1 MSNEELENE
10 KEEYFRHKAEL
21 EEKNVLNN
29 FHKKISDKEQVWD
42 KSFER
47 RFEHSD
53 SENINY
59 GEDYF
64 TNNFAKEVKQQRK
77 NENAKRTCKQ
87 IKKKEFKNTIISPEL
102 KRRIKKIAIGTSI
115 IGVGIGTGFEFEK
128 TYELGVNNGKNELLQ
143 EVSKT
148 QLVRY
153 NLDTAPSKLIE
164 SWADAEIGKF
174 DQATQNNDSL
184 RDVFNSILENE
195 YGNVKSAYYEYIET
209 GSENDREKLV
219 QSAETLQNKFKNSIH
234 NGDYSFK
241 GSKFAY
247 ALLRNPDGNFIDYE
261 TLDPNLEVYEA
272 VGLNV
277 DNSFEPG
284 DVLYEG
290 AFYRKYN
297 DSSSIQNFKMR

>member
-1 MSNEELENE
+1 MKYS
-10 KEEYFRHKAEL
+10 
-21 EEKNVLNN
+21 LN
-29 FHKKISDKEQVWD
+29 S
-42 KSFER
+42 
-47 RFEHSD
+47 
-53 SENINY
+53 
-59 GEDYF
+59 
-64 TNNFAKEVKQQRK
+64 
-77 NENAKRTCKQ
+77 
-87 IKKKEFKNTIISPEL
+87 
-102 KRRIKKIAIGTSI
+102 
-115 IGVGIGTGFEFEK
+115 
-128 TYELGVNNGKNELLQ
+128 
-143 EVSKT
+143 
-148 QLVRY
+148 
-153 NLDTAPSKLIE
+153 APSKLID
-164 SWADAEIGKF
+164 SWADAKMTQL
-174 DQATQNNDSL
+174 DRLTQNNDSL

-247 ALLRNPDGNFIDYE
+247 ALLRDPDGNFIDYE

-297 DSSSIQNFKMR
+297 NNSSIQSFKMR

>member
-1 MSNEELENE
+1 MSNEEFENE

-29 FHKKISDKEQVWD
+29 FHKKNADRESVWERSDEIKYGFENEYCTDNLKKE
-42 KSFER
+42 R
-47 RFEHSD
+47 SD
-53 SENINY
+53 
-59 GEDYF
+59 
-64 TNNFAKEVKQQRK
+64 QHR
-77 NENAKRTCKQ
+77 NENAKRACKQ
-87 IKKKEFKNTIISPEL
+87 IKNKKFKNTIISPEL

-115 IGVGIGTGFEFEK
+115 IGIGIGAIAGFEK
-128 TYELGVNNGKNELLQ
+128 TYELGVNNGKSELLQ

-148 QLVRY
+148 QLVKY
-153 NLDTAPSKLIE
+153 SLNSAPSKLID
-164 SWADAEIGKF
+164 SWADAKMTQL
-174 DQATQNNDSL
+174 DRLTQNNDSL

-195 YGNVKSAYYEYIET
+195 YGHVKRDYYEYIET

-219 QSAETLQNKFKNSIH
+219 QSAETLQNKFKNSIQ

-247 ALLRNPDGNFIDYE
+247 ALLRDPDGNFLDYE

-277 DNSFEPG
+277 DGSFEPG

>member
-1 MSNEELENE
+1 MSNEKFENE

-29 FHKKISDKEQVWD
+29 FHKKNADRESVWERSDEIKYGFENEYCTDNLKKE
-42 KSFER
+42 R
-47 RFEHSD
+47 SD
-53 SENINY
+53 
-59 GEDYF
+59 
-64 TNNFAKEVKQQRK
+64 QHR

-115 IGVGIGTGFEFEK
+115 IGVGIGAIAGFEK
-128 TYELGVNNGKNELLQ
+128 TYELGVNNGKSELLQ

-148 QLVRY
+148 QLVKY
-153 NLDTAPSKLIE
+153 SLNSAPSKLID
-164 SWADAEIGKF
+164 SWADAKMTQL
-174 DQATQNNDSL
+174 DRLTQNNDSL

-247 ALLRNPDGNFIDYE
+247 ALLRDPDGNFIDYE

-297 DSSSIQNFKMR
+297 NNSSIQSFKMR

>member
-1 MSNEELENE
+1 MSNKELENTI
-10 KEEYFRHKAEL
+10 KEYNEQ
-21 EEKNVLNN
+21 KNEQVKRDTLKN
-29 FHKKISDKEQVWD
+29 FHKKIDDRESVWKRSDEIKYGFENEYCTDSLKKE
-42 KSFER
+42 R
-47 RFEHSD
+47 
-53 SENINY
+53 SEQHRN
-59 GEDYF
+59 
-64 TNNFAKEVKQQRK
+64 K
-77 NENAKRTCKQ
+77 NTKRAYKQ
-87 IKKKEFKNTIISPEL
+87 IKNKKFKNTKISSEF
-102 KRRIKKIAIGTSI
+102 KKRIKQFAVGVSLIGA
-115 IGVGIGTGFEFEK
+115 VVGTGFGFEK

-148 QLVRY
+148 QLVKY
-153 NLDTAPSKLIE
+153 SLNSAPSKLIE

-241 GSKFAY
+241 NSKFAY
-247 ALLRNPDGNFIDYE
+247 ALLRDPDGNFIDYE

-284 DVLYEG
+284 DVLYDG
-290 AFYRKYN
+290 AFYRKYDN
-297 DSSSIQNFKMR
+297 NSSIQSFKMR

>member
-1 MSNEELENE
+1 MSNEEFENE

-29 FHKKISDKEQVWD
+29 FHKKNADRESVWERSDEIKYGFENEYCTDNLKKE
-42 KSFER
+42 R
-47 RFEHSD
+47 SD
-53 SENINY
+53 
-59 GEDYF
+59 
-64 TNNFAKEVKQQRK
+64 QHR

-115 IGVGIGTGFEFEK
+115 IGVGIGAIAGFEK
-128 TYELGVNNGKNELLQ
+128 TYELGVNNGKSELLQ

-148 QLVRY
+148 QLVKY
-153 NLDTAPSKLIE
+153 SLNSAPSKLID
-164 SWADAEIGKF
+164 SWADAKMTQL
-174 DQATQNNDSL
+174 DRLTQNNDSL

-247 ALLRNPDGNFIDYE
+247 ALLRDPDGNFIDYE

-297 DSSSIQNFKMR
+297 NNSSIQSFKMR

>member
-1 MSNEELENE
+1 MSNKELENTI
-10 KEEYFRHKAEL
+10 KEYNEQ
-21 EEKNVLNN
+21 KNEQVKRDTLKN
-29 FHKKISDKEQVWD
+29 FHKKIDDRESVWERSDEIKYGFENEYCTDSLKKE
-42 KSFER
+42 R
-47 RFEHSD
+47 
-53 SENINY
+53 SE
-59 GEDYF
+59 
-64 TNNFAKEVKQQRK
+64 QHR
-77 NENAKRTCKQ
+77 NENAKRACKQ
-87 IKKKEFKNTIISPEL
+87 IKNKKFKNTKISSEF
-102 KRRIKKIAIGTSI
+102 KKRIKQFAVGVSLIGA
-115 IGVGIGTGFEFEK
+115 VVGTGFGFEK

-153 NLDTAPSKLIE
+153 NLNTAPAKIIE
-164 SWADAEIGKF
+164 CWADAEIGKF

-184 RDVFNSILENE
+184 REMFNSILENE

-219 QSAETLQNKFKNSIH
+219 QSAETLQNKLKNSIH

-241 GSKFAY
+241 NSKFAY
-247 ALLRNPDGNFIDYE
+247 ALLRDPDGNFIDYE

-277 DNSFEPG
+277 DGSFEPG

-290 AFYRKYN
+290 AFYRKYDN
-297 DSSSIQNFKMR
+297 NSSIQSFKMR

>member
-1 MSNEELENE
+1 MSNEEFENE

-29 FHKKISDKEQVWD
+29 FHKKNADRESVWERSDEIKYGFENEYCTDNLKKE
-42 KSFER
+42 R
-47 RFEHSD
+47 SD
-53 SENINY
+53 
-59 GEDYF
+59 
-64 TNNFAKEVKQQRK
+64 QHR

-115 IGVGIGTGFEFEK
+115 IGIGIGAIAGFEK
-128 TYELGVNNGKNELLQ
+128 TYELGVNNGKSELLQ

-148 QLVRY
+148 QLVKY
-153 NLDTAPSKLIE
+153 SLNSAPSKLID
-164 SWADAEIGKF
+164 SWADAKMTQL
-174 DQATQNNDSL
+174 DRLTQNNDSL

-247 ALLRNPDGNFIDYE
+247 ALLRDPDGNFIDYE

-277 DNSFEPG
+277 DGSFEPG

>member
-1 MSNEELENE
+1 MSNEEFENE
-10 KEEYFRHKAEL
+10 KEEYFRHKSEL

-29 FHKKISDKEQVWD
+29 FHKKNADRESVWERSDEIKYGFENEYCTDNLKKE
-42 KSFER
+42 R
-47 RFEHSD
+47 SD
-53 SENINY
+53 
-59 GEDYF
+59 
-64 TNNFAKEVKQQRK
+64 QHR

-115 IGVGIGTGFEFEK
+115 IGVGIGAIAGFEK
-128 TYELGVNNGKNELLQ
+128 TYELGVNNGKSELLQ

-148 QLVRY
+148 QLVKY
-153 NLDTAPSKLIE
+153 SLNSAPSKLIE

-247 ALLRNPDGNFIDYE
+247 ALLRDSDGNFIDYE

-277 DNSFEPG
+277 DGSFESG

-290 AFYRKYN
+290 AFYRKYDN
-297 DSSSIQNFKMR
+297 NSSIQSFKMR

>member
-1 MSNEELENE
+1 MSNEEFENTI
-10 KEEYFRHKAEL
+10 KEYNEQ
-21 EEKNVLNN
+21 KNEQVKRDTLKN
-29 FHKKISDKEQVWD
+29 FHKKIDDRESVWERSDEIKYGFENEYCTDNLKKE
-42 KSFER
+42 R
-47 RFEHSD
+47 SD
-53 SENINY
+53 
-59 GEDYF
+59 
-64 TNNFAKEVKQQRK
+64 QHR
-77 NENAKRTCKQ
+77 NENAKRACKQ
-87 IKKKEFKNTIISPEL
+87 IKNKKFKNTKISSEF
-102 KRRIKKIAIGTSI
+102 KKRIKQFAVGVSLIGA
-115 IGVGIGTGFEFEK
+115 VVGTGFGFEK
-128 TYELGVNNGKNELLQ
+128 TYELGVNNGKSELLQ

-148 QLVRY
+148 QLVKY
-153 NLDTAPSKLIE
+153 SLNSAPSKLID
-164 SWADAEIGKF
+164 SWADAKMTQL
-174 DQATQNNDSL
+174 DRLTQNNDSL

-209 GSENDREKLV
+209 GTENDREKLV

-247 ALLRNPDGNFIDYE
+247 ALLRDPDGNFIDYE

-297 DSSSIQNFKMR
+297 DSSSIQSFKMR

>member
-1 MSNEELENE
+1 MSNKELENTI
-10 KEEYFRHKAEL
+10 KEYNEQ
-21 EEKNVLNN
+21 KNEQVKRDTLKN
-29 FHKKISDKEQVWD
+29 FHKKIDDRESVWERSDEIKYGFENEYCTDSLKKE
-42 KSFER
+42 R
-47 RFEHSD
+47 
-53 SENINY
+53 SE
-59 GEDYF
+59 
-64 TNNFAKEVKQQRK
+64 QHR
-77 NENAKRTCKQ
+77 NENAKRACKQ
-87 IKKKEFKNTIISPEL
+87 IKNKKFKNTKISSEF
-102 KRRIKKIAIGTSI
+102 KKRIKQFAVGVSLIGA
-115 IGVGIGTGFEFEK
+115 VVGTGLGFEK

-153 NLDTAPSKLIE
+153 NLNTAPAKIIE
-164 SWADAEIGKF
+164 CWADAEIGKF

-184 RDVFNSILENE
+184 REMFNSILENE

-219 QSAETLQNKFKNSIH
+219 QSAETLQNKLKNSIH

-247 ALLRNPDGNFIDYE
+247 ALLRDPDGNFIDYE

-277 DNSFEPG
+277 DGSFESG
-284 DVLYEG
+284 DVLYDG
-290 AFYRKYN
+290 VFYRKYDN
-297 DSSSIQNFKMR
+297 NSSIQSFKMR

>member
-1 MSNEELENE
+1 MSNEEFEKTIKEYNE
-10 KEEYFRHKAEL
+10 Q
-21 EEKNVLNN
+21 KNEQLKRDTLNN
-29 FHKKISDKEQVWD
+29 FHKKNDDRESVWERSDEIKYGFENEYCTDNLKKE
-42 KSFER
+42 R
-47 RFEHSD
+47 SD
-53 SENINY
+53 QN
-59 GEDYF
+59 
-64 TNNFAKEVKQQRK
+64 R

-115 IGVGIGTGFEFEK
+115 IGIGIGAIAGFAKESE
-128 TYELGVNNGKNELLQ
+128 VIANNAKNELLQ

-148 QLVRY
+148 QLVKY
-153 NLDTAPSKLIE
+153 SLNSAPSKLID
-164 SWADAEIGKF
+164 SWADAKMTQL
-174 DQATQNNDSL
+174 DRLTQNNDSL

-247 ALLRNPDGNFIDYE
+247 ALLRDPDGNFIDYE

-290 AFYRKYN
+290 AFYRKYDDN
-297 DSSSIQNFKMR
+297 SSIQNFKMR

>member
-1 MSNEELENE
+1 MSNEEFEKTIKEYNE
-10 KEEYFRHKAEL
+10 Q
-21 EEKNVLNN
+21 KNEQLKSDTLNK
-29 FHKKISDKEQVWD
+29 FHKKNADRESVWERSDEIKYGFENEYCTDNLKKE
-42 KSFER
+42 R
-47 RFEHSD
+47 SD
-53 SENINY
+53 
-59 GEDYF
+59 
-64 TNNFAKEVKQQRK
+64 QHR

-102 KRRIKKIAIGTSI
+102 KTRIKKIAIGTSI
-115 IGVGIGTGFEFEK
+115 IGIGIGAIAGFEK
-128 TYELGVNNGKNELLQ
+128 IYELGVNNGKSELLQ

-153 NLDTAPSKLIE
+153 NLNTAPSKLID

-247 ALLRNPDGNFIDYE
+247 ALLRDSDGNFIDYE

-272 VGLNV
+272 VGLHV
-277 DNSFEPG
+277 DGSFESG

-290 AFYRKYN
+290 AFYRKYDN
-297 DSSSIQNFKMR
+297 NSSIQSFKMR

>member
-1 MSNEELENE
+1 MSNEEFEKTIKEYNEQKNEQLE
-10 KEEYFRHKAEL
+10 RDT
-21 EEKNVLNN
+21 LNN
-29 FHKKISDKEQVWD
+29 FHKKNNDRESVWKRSDEIKYGFENEYCTDSLKKE
-42 KSFER
+42 R
-47 RFEHSD
+47 
-53 SENINY
+53 SE
-59 GEDYF
+59 
-64 TNNFAKEVKQQRK
+64 QHR
-77 NENAKRTCKQ
+77 NENTKRACKQ
-87 IKKKEFKNTIISPEL
+87 IKKKKFKNTIISPEL
-102 KRRIKKIAIGTSI
+102 KTRIKKIAIGTSI
-115 IGVGIGTGFEFEK
+115 IGIGIGAIAGFEK
-128 TYELGVNNGKNELLQ
+128 IYELGVNNGKSELLQ

-153 NLDTAPSKLIE
+153 NLNTAPSKLID

-247 ALLRNPDGNFIDYE
+247 ALLRDSDGNFIDYE

-272 VGLNV
+272 VGLHV
-277 DNSFEPG
+277 DGSFESG

-290 AFYRKYN
+290 AFYRKYDN
-297 DSSSIQNFKMR
+297 NSSIQSFKMR

>member
-1 MSNEELENE
+1 MSNEEFENE

-29 FHKKISDKEQVWD
+29 FHKKNADRESVWERSDEIKYGFENEYCTDNLKKE
-42 KSFER
+42 R
-47 RFEHSD
+47 SD
-53 SENINY
+53 
-59 GEDYF
+59 
-64 TNNFAKEVKQQRK
+64 QHR

-115 IGVGIGTGFEFEK
+115 IGVGIGAIAGFEK
-128 TYELGVNNGKNELLQ
+128 TYELGVNNGKSELLQ

-148 QLVRY
+148 QLVKY
-153 NLDTAPSKLIE
+153 SLNSAPSKLID
-164 SWADAEIGKF
+164 SWADAKMTQL
-174 DQATQNNDSL
+174 DRLTQNNDSL

-219 QSAETLQNKFKNSIH
+219 QSAETLQNKLKNSIH

-241 GSKFAY
+241 NSKFAY
-247 ALLRNPDGNFIDYE
+247 ALLRDPDGNFIDYE

-277 DNSFEPG
+277 DGSFEPG

-290 AFYRKYN
+290 AFYRKYDN
-297 DSSSIQNFKMR
+297 NSSIQSFKMR

>member
-1 MSNEELENE
+1 MSNEEFENE

-29 FHKKISDKEQVWD
+29 FHKKNADRESVWERSDEIKYGFENEYCTDNLKKE
-42 KSFER
+42 R
-47 RFEHSD
+47 SD
-53 SENINY
+53 
-59 GEDYF
+59 
-64 TNNFAKEVKQQRK
+64 QHR

-115 IGVGIGTGFEFEK
+115 IGVGIGAIAGFEK
-128 TYELGVNNGKNELLQ
+128 TYELGVNNGKSELLQ

-148 QLVRY
+148 QLVKY
-153 NLDTAPSKLIE
+153 SLNSAPSKLIE

-247 ALLRNPDGNFIDYE
+247 ALLRDSDGNFIDYE

-277 DNSFEPG
+277 DGSFESG

-290 AFYRKYN
+290 AFYRKYDN
-297 DSSSIQNFKMR
+297 NSSIQSFKMR

>member
-1 MSNEELENE
+1 MSNEEFENIIKGYTE
-10 KEEYFRHKAEL
+10 Q
-21 EEKNVLNN
+21 KNEQVKRETLKN
-29 FHKKISDKEQVWD
+29 FQKKIDDKESVWERSD
-42 KSFER
+42 ELKYEFENVYGTDSFK
-47 RFEHSD
+47 
-53 SENINY
+53 
-59 GEDYF
+59 
-64 TNNFAKEVKQQRK
+64 KEVSNQYR
-77 NENAKRTCKQ
+77 NENAKRACKQ
-87 IKKKEFKNTIISPEL
+87 IKNKKFKNTKISSEF
-102 KRRIKKIAIGTSI
+102 KKRIKQFAVGVSLIGA
-115 IGVGIGTGFEFEK
+115 VVGTGFGFEK
-128 TYELGVNNGKNELLQ
+128 TYELGAKNGKNELLQ

-153 NLDTAPSKLIE
+153 NLNTAPAKIIE
-164 SWADAEIGKF
+164 CWADAEIGKF

-184 RDVFNSILENE
+184 REMFNSILENE
-195 YGNVKSAYYEYIET
+195 YGNVKRAYCDYIET
-209 GSENDREKLV
+209 GSEYDRQQLV

-247 ALLRNPDGNFIDYE
+247 ALLRDPDGNFIDYE

-290 AFYRKYN
+290 AFYRKYDDN
-297 DSSSIQNFKMR
+297 SSIQNFKMR

>member
-1 MSNEELENE
+1 MSNEEFENE

-29 FHKKISDKEQVWD
+29 FHKKNADRESVWERSDEIKYGFENEYCTDNLKKE
-42 KSFER
+42 R
-47 RFEHSD
+47 SD
-53 SENINY
+53 
-59 GEDYF
+59 
-64 TNNFAKEVKQQRK
+64 QHR
-77 NENAKRTCKQ
+77 NENAKRACKQ
-87 IKKKEFKNTIISPEL
+87 IKNKKFKNTIISPEL

-115 IGVGIGTGFEFEK
+115 IGIGIGAIAGFEK
-128 TYELGVNNGKNELLQ
+128 TYELGVNNGKSELLQ

-148 QLVRY
+148 QLVKY
-153 NLDTAPSKLIE
+153 SLNSAPSKLID
-164 SWADAEIGKF
+164 SWADAKMTQL
-174 DQATQNNDSL
+174 DRLTQNNDSL

-247 ALLRNPDGNFIDYE
+247 ALLRDPDGNFIDYE

-277 DNSFEPG
+277 DGSFEPG